1 MHPNRKFHIDREEMA
16 ALVRAEGFGTVMVP
30 TQAGLRAVH
39 VPLLLEGERLLF
51 HVSRGNAVHAALSA
65 GAEALVVVNG
75 PHAYISPDWYGLP
88 GRVPTWNYLAVE
100 LNGRAAPLG
109 EQELVE
115 MLDAMSREFEER
127 LGPKPPWTREAM
139 APGLFEGLLKRIT
152 GFCLDISEWRGTA
165 KVDQDKPVE
174 VRSRIAAALREQGEE
189 AMATVM
195 DPLSS
200 PANAGE
206 DS

>member
-1 MHPNRKFHIDREEMA
+1 MHPNRKFHIGREEMA
-16 ALVRAEGFGTVMVP
+16 ALVRAEGFGTVTVQ
-30 TQAGLRAVH
+30 TEAGLRAVH

-75 PHAYISPDWYGLP
+75 PHAYISPDWYGLE
-88 GRVPTWNYLAVE
+88 GRVPTWNYVAVE

-109 EQELVE
+109 EQELVG

-139 APGLFEGLLKRIT
+139 APGLFEGLLKRIA
-152 GFCLDISEWRGTA
+152 GFALDISEWRGTA
-165 KVDQDKPVE
+165 KVDQDKPPE
-174 VRSRIAAALREQGEE
+174 VRNRIAAALREQGEE
-189 AMATVM
+189 AMAAVM
-195 DPLSS
+195 EP
-200 PANAGE
+200 GT
-206 DS
+206 